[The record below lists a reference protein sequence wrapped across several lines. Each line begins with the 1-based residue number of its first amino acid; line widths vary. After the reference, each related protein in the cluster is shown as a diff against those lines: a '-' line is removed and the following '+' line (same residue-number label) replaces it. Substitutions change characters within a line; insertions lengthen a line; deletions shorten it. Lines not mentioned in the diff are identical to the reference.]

1 MIRRRSPKVVVQ
13 SASISVVALLAF
25 CTMVPK
31 AVAKPRHTKPADPPV
46 AIVAHLPLQEGSARQ
61 MFVLEHNRKQYL
73 YIEQASKGGFAVV
86 DVTDPAQPNIIKK
99 VAWPKDA
106 PAGELQLIGSNLL
119 LLTAQE
125 QSSGAAPALNL
136 PTEFVGLLDLS
147 DPANPQ
153 RLLGFTG
160 VTSILADDARNLIYI
175 TNNEGLWILR
185 LKQKQE
191 QPADPWEVCPGIGGC
206 A

>member
-1 MIRRRSPKVVVQ
+1 
-13 SASISVVALLAF
+13 
-25 CTMVPK
+25 
-31 AVAKPRHTKPADPPV
+31 
-46 AIVAHLPLQEGSARQ
+46 

-73 YIEQASKGGFAVV
+73 YIEQVPKGSFAVV
-86 DVTDPAQPNIIKK
+86 DVTDPAHPNIIKK

-106 PAGELQLIGSNLL
+106 PAGELQLVGSNLL
-119 LLTAQE
+119 LFTAQE

-136 PTEFVGLLDLS
+136 PTAFVGLLDLS
-147 DPANPQ
+147 DPANPH
-153 RLLGFTG
+153 RLYGFTG

-185 LKQKQE
+185 QRQMQE
-191 QPADPWEVCPGIGGC
+191 QPAEPSEVCPGIGGC

>member
-46 AIVAHLPLQEGSARQ
+46 VIVAHLPLQEGSARQ